1 MYTQAPEEGTLRAQA
16 YTKLKYGLLNGDF
29 PINRRL
35 VEGALADQLEVSRTP
50 VREALSR
57 LHAEGLVTRLPEGGF
72 APAAPDL
79 HSISELY
86 EIRRAL
92 EFGALHRSGHDHSR
106 LNDVRA
112 EWTELRNTTPETEC
126 GPEFV
131 LKDESFHINLAAA
144 AGNRNLVDM
153 LNGVNERIRIVRM
166 HDFLTADRVQKTI
179 EEHLAIVSHLLTSGP
194 DKAGEAL
201 GEHLKISEQVVE
213 QRAARA
219 ISRMIARQEP

>member
-1 MYTQAPEEGTLRAQA
+1 MYTERPARGTLRAQA
-16 YTKLKYGLLNGDF
+16 YTKLKYRLLNGDF

-35 VEGALADQLEVSRTP
+35 VEGTLAEQLDVSRTP

-92 EFGALHRSGHDHSR
+92 EFSALYRGEHDGDQLS
-106 LNDVRA
+106 
-112 EWTELRNTTPETEC
+112 ELRDEWKELQNSTPETES

-131 LKDESFHINLAAA
+131 LKDESFHINLATA

-179 EEHLAIVSHLLTSGP
+179 EEHLAIVSHLLTDGE
-194 DKAGEAL
+194 KRAGEAL
-201 GEHLKISEQVVE
+201 SEHLEISEQVVE

-219 ISRMIARQEP
+219 ISRMIARQGP